1 MFNLGPMEVIIMMML
16 AMAVLS
22 LAPAIWAFIDMS
34 QRRMDAGIKVVWVL
48 VILFFPC
55 LGALAYLIVGR
66 KSG

>member
-1 MFNLGPMEVIIMMML
+1 MFSLGPMEIVIML
-16 AMAVLS
+16 VTGLLS
-22 LAPAIWAFIDMS
+22 LAPPIWAFIDMS

>member
-1 MFNLGPMEVIIMMML
+1 MVNLGPMELLIMLVIGL
-16 AMAVLS
+16 LS
-22 LAPAIWAFIDMS
+22 FAPAIWAFIDMS

-55 LGALAYLIVGR
+55 LGALAYLIAGR

>member
-1 MFNLGPMEVIIMMML
+1 MFSLGPMELLITL
-16 AMAVLS
+16 AVALLS
-22 LAPAIWAFIDMS
+22 FGPAIWAFIDMS